1 MLSKTKIWHLWE
13 CHRMEIIM
21 KVLKVVMIVMAILI
35 ATGVGIYLY
44 ADSKETDQVEEAVMI

>member
-1 MLSKTKIWHLWE
+1 
-13 CHRMEIIM
+13 M

-44 ADSKETDQVEEAVMI
+44 TDSKETEQVEEAVMI